1 MNSNFDFCFDQII
14 KSEGGYVWD
23 KDDAGGET
31 NLGVTKQAWSEFL
44 KRPIQDGEMKKLT
57 VSDVKPFYKQMY
69 WDSIKCDDLPSGLD
83 YVVFDFGINAGIKK
97 SAKFLQRAVGAA
109 EDGAIGPLTLA
120 LVKTIEVPL
129 LINIFTELKEN
140 FYNSI
145 VQKNPVQDKFLKGW
159 MNRVASVQ
167 TTAESMV
174 A

>member
-1 MNSNFDFCFDQII
+1 MNANFDFCFDRII

-57 VSDVKPFYKQMY
+57 VSDVKPFYKQIY

-83 YVVFDFGINAGIKK
+83 YVVFDFGINAGTKK
-97 SAKFLQRAVGAA
+97 SAKFLQRVVGAV
-109 EDGAIGPLTLA
+109 EDGSVGPATLQ

-129 LINIFTELKEN
+129 LIKTFTELKEN

-145 VQKNPVQDKFLKGW
+145 VQNNPVQEKFFKGW

>member
-1 MNSNFDFCFDQII
+1 MNANFDFCFDRII

-44 KRPIQDGEMKKLT
+44 ERPIQDGEMKKLT
-57 VSDVKPFYKQMY
+57 TSDVKPFYKQVY

-83 YVVFDFGINAGIKK
+83 YVVFDFGINAGTKK

-109 EDGAIGPLTLA
+109 EDGVIGPATLA

-129 LINIFTELKEN
+129 LINIFTKLKEN

-145 VQKNPVQDKFLKGW
+145 VEKNPVQDKFLKGW

>member
-1 MNSNFDFCFDQII
+1 MNANFDFCFDRII

-83 YVVFDFGINAGIKK
+83 YVVFDFGINAGTKK
-97 SAKFLQRAVGAA
+97 SAKFLQRVVGAV
-109 EDGAIGPLTLA
+109 EDGSVGPATLA

-129 LINIFTELKEN
+129 LIKTFTELKEK

-145 VQKNPVQDKFLKGW
+145 VEKNGIQVKFLKGW

-174 A
+174 S

>member
-1 MNSNFDFCFDQII
+1 MNANFDFCFDRII

-83 YVVFDFGINAGIKK
+83 YVVFDFGINAGTKK

-109 EDGAIGPLTLA
+109 EDGVIGPATLA
-120 LVKTIEVPL
+120 LVKNIEVPL
-129 LINIFTELKEN
+129 LINTFTELKEN
-140 FYNSI
+140 FYNAI
-145 VQKNPVQDKFLKGW
+145 VGNNPTQNKFLKGW